1 MEVRPPTHTA
11 SGLCVLPV
19 ITCRLDNMTG
29 TGVHLNL
36 QGVNFDQRV
45 ISLGKV
51 PSWTVCTVVHGF
63 CPKA

>member
-1 MEVRPPTHTA
+1 
-11 SGLCVLPV
+11 
-19 ITCRLDNMTG
+19 MTG

-51 PSWTVCTVVHGF
+51 RGW
-63 CPKA
+63 KM

>member
-1 MEVRPPTHTA
+1 MGGITA
-11 SGLCVLPV
+11 LRIHIARASQDPPV
-19 ITCRLDNMTG
+19 IACRLDNMTG

-51 PSWTVCTVVHGF
+51 RGW
-63 CPKA
+63 KM